1 MFANL
6 FKSKP
11 SRKSGKNIM
20 MTTILPF
27 YPERRFLIF
36 TSSMPQQRGQ
46 FQVGACAVAQT
57 KLPVSF

>member
-1 MFANL
+1 
-6 FKSKP
+6 
-11 SRKSGKNIM
+11 M
-20 MTTILPF
+20 MTTILTF